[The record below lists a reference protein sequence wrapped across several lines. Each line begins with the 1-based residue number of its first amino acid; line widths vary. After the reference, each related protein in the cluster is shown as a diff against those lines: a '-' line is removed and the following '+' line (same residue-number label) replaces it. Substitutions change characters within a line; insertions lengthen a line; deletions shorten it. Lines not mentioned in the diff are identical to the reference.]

1 MLKKGPKYQRC
12 RKKEQNK
19 LKKKLNCQIFFYF
32 AVDKEKQVLMADR
45 VKRVFRTSWKLPLYI
60 QLFKFGLV
68 MELYSALWQYTVRF
82 FNLMKNDSFCHFHQ
96 NITFCI
102 CSLEI
107 SVVLIFSK
115 KDNDTQISVVQYQN
129 KSMNSY
135 NCVIFRF
142 ISIPVTKLI
151 KLSMEVFINRT
162 KSVV

>member
-1 MLKKGPKYQRC
+1 MFKKGPKYQRC
-12 RKKEQNK
+12 RKKEQDK
-19 LKKKLNCQIFFYF
+19 LKKKLNCRIFFFF

-45 VKRVFRTSWKLPLYI
+45 VKRVFRTSWKLSLYI

-68 MELYSALWQYTVRF
+68 VELYSALWQYTVRF

-96 NITFCI
+96 NTTFCI

-129 KSMNSY
+129 KSMNSSTVLY
-135 NCVIFRF
+135 FVLFQ
-142 ISIPVTKLI
+142 S
-151 KLSMEVFINRT
+151 LSLNWLN
-162 KSVV
+162 

>member
-19 LKKKLNCQIFFYF
+19 LKKKLNCRIFFFF

-45 VKRVFRTSWKLPLYI
+45 VKRVFRTSWKLSLYI

-68 MELYSALWQYTVRF
+68 VELYSALLQYTVRF
-82 FNLMKNDSFCHFHQ
+82 FNLRKNDSFCHFHQ

-102 CSLEI
+102 CSLGI

-129 KSMNSY
+129 KPMNSSTVLY
-135 NCVIFRF
+135 FV
-142 ISIPVTKLI
+142 LI
-151 KLSMEVFINRT
+151 QSLSLNWLN
-162 KSVV
+162 

>member
-1 MLKKGPKYQRC
+1 
-12 RKKEQNK
+12 
-19 LKKKLNCQIFFYF
+19 
-32 AVDKEKQVLMADR
+32 
-45 VKRVFRTSWKLPLYI
+45 
-60 QLFKFGLV
+60 
-68 MELYSALWQYTVRF
+68 
-82 FNLMKNDSFCHFHQ
+82 MKNDSFCHFHQ

-115 KDNDTQISVVQYQN
+115 KDNDTQIRRVVQYQN

-151 KLSMEVFINRT
+151 KLIMEVFINRT

>member
-1 MLKKGPKYQRC
+1 MEIVSLYPTFQVWFGGGIVLRLVTIYSSV
-12 RKKEQNK
+12 
-19 LKKKLNCQIFFYF
+19 FY
-32 AVDKEKQVLMADR
+32 LR
-45 VKRVFRTSWKLPLYI
+45 
-60 QLFKFGLV
+60 
-68 MELYSALWQYTVRF
+68 
-82 FNLMKNDSFCHFHQ
+82 KNDSFCHFHQ

-151 KLSMEVFINRT
+151 KLIMEVFINRT

>member
-1 MLKKGPKYQRC
+1 MFKKGPKYQRC

-19 LKKKLNCQIFFYF
+19 FKKKLNCRTFFFF

-45 VKRVFRTSWKLPLYI
+45 VKRVFRTSWKLSLCI

-68 MELYSALWQYTVRF
+68 VELYSALWQYTVRF
-82 FNLMKNDSFCHFHQ
+82 FNLMKHDSFCHFHK
-96 NITFCI
+96 NITFFI

-151 KLSMEVFINRT
+151 KLIMEVFINRT

>member
-1 MLKKGPKYQRC
+1 METVSLYPTFQVWFGGGIVLRLVTIYSSV
-12 RKKEQNK
+12 
-19 LKKKLNCQIFFYF
+19 FY
-32 AVDKEKQVLMADR
+32 LR
-45 VKRVFRTSWKLPLYI
+45 
-60 QLFKFGLV
+60 
-68 MELYSALWQYTVRF
+68 
-82 FNLMKNDSFCHFHQ
+82 KNDSFCHFHQ

-115 KDNDTQISVVQYQN
+115 KDNDTQISVVQN

-151 KLSMEVFINRT
+151 KLIIEVFINRT

>member
-12 RKKEQNK
+12 RTKEQNK
-19 LKKKLNCQIFFYF
+19 FKKKLNCQIFFYF

-151 KLSMEVFINRT
+151 KLIMEVFINRT

>member
-19 LKKKLNCQIFFYF
+19 LKKKLNGRIFFFF
-32 AVDKEKQVLMADR
+32 AVDKEKQVLIADR
-45 VKRVFRTSWKLPLYI
+45 VKRVFRTSWKLSLYI
-60 QLFKFGLV
+60 QLFGFGLV
-68 MELYSALWQYTVRF
+68 VELYSALWQYINRF
-82 FNLMKNDSFCHFHQ
+82 FNLRKNDSFCHFHQ
-96 NITFCI
+96 NRTFCI

-107 SVVLIFSK
+107 SVGLIFSK

-151 KLSMEVFINRT
+151 KLIMEVFINRT

>member
-19 LKKKLNCQIFFYF
+19 FKKKLNCRIFFFF

-45 VKRVFRTSWKLPLYI
+45 VKRVFRTSWKLSLYI

-68 MELYSALWQYTVRF
+68 VELYSALWKYTVRF

-129 KSMNSY
+129 KSMNSSTVLY
-135 NCVIFRF
+135 FVLFQ
-142 ISIPVTKLI
+142 S
-151 KLSMEVFINRT
+151 LSLNRLN
-162 KSVV
+162 

>member
-12 RKKEQNK
+12 RKRNK
-19 LKKKLNCQIFFYF
+19 INLKKKLNCRIFFFF

-68 MELYSALWQYTVRF
+68 VELYSALWQYTVRF

-115 KDNDTQISVVQYQN
+115 KDNDTLISVVQYQN

-151 KLSMEVFINRT
+151 KLIMEVFINRT